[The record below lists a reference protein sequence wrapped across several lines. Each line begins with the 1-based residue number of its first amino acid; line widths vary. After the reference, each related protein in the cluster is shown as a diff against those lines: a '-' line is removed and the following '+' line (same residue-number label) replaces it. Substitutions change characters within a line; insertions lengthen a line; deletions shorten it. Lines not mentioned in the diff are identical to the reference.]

1 MILKVLVPTGTLL
14 EEDVS
19 IVTLPGAM
27 GSFQVL
33 KGHAPLLSPLDRGK
47 IVWKGDNPGSLDISD
62 GFVRVENDLITVC
75 AEL

>member
-1 MILKVLVPTGTLL
+1 MTLKVLIPTGTLIQ
-14 EEDVS
+14 EEVS

-33 KGHAPLLSPLDRGK
+33 KDHAPLLSPLDRGT
-47 IVWKGDNPGSLDISD
+47 VTWKGENPGSLIISD
-62 GFVRVENDLITVC
+62 GFVRVENNTITIC